1 MKIVGTENDYYQSID
16 GVLVGNS
23 KLYPVEI
30 GDIVVS
36 VDIRYNEESTSKR
49 WTRELVGFSD
59 DEETR
64 KALKSNLSTDLLN
77 AIVEQNWEGH
87 YDDEVD
93 HYHTDLE
100 DRLAIKSYRGIKAD
114 LFWLDYAK
122 IYFDGVTWVIAN
134 EQGQKV
140 FLDTW
145 NDDKPSLKWE
155 KNVLDDR
162 GESDYF
168 ANENNL

>member
-1 MKIVGTENDYYQSID
+1 MKNKIDPFVTPNDELYFPKEEVVLAVGVAVTNRDETIS
-16 GVLVGNS
+16 
-23 KLYPVEI
+23 
-30 GDIVVS
+30 
-36 VDIRYNEESTSKR
+36 
-49 WTRELVGFSD
+49 RELVGFSM
-59 DEETR
+59 DEKTVKELR
-64 KALKSNLSTDLLN
+64 GNLSLDLLR
-77 AIVEQNWEGH
+77 AIADQNWEGQ
-87 YDDEVD
+87 YDEDED
-93 HYHTDLE
+93 YYFTDVE